1 MNALFRDTPLAYN
14 FSTSGDQA
22 LGVTVRGRDPKTGPQ
37 GHLGPVKKVESTRS
51 GVTGFRLVD
60 FFPEQ
65 IILGPHED
73 KVFQRPKVCYFFLKA
88 WVSRTPNMVF

>member
-22 LGVTVRGRDPKTGPQ
+22 LGVTDRGRDPKTGPQ

-73 KVFQRPKVCYFFLKA
+73 KVFQRPKVCYFF
-88 WVSRTPNMVF
+88 